1 MRLAAVFLLAV
12 VGAFAQNASRMEI
25 TLERRDGNAWK
36 SVDPGMVLSA
46 KERIR
51 FRFKSNFKGYL
62 YVINHSTS
70 GTSTLM
76 FPRQDTGSMN
86 KIEAGKEYVVPA
98 TQGAFRV
105 EGPEGYD
112 VISWMV
118 SPVMLAAP
126 SMTER
131 AEPPTPVEM
140 KPRCDDTIFKA
151 RGDCVDTEAGPK
163 SQADSDSSGEL
174 VFMRQKNSSVI
185 ASPMPLKGPVVYEFR
200 LAHRG
205 SS

>member
-1 MRLAAVFLLAV
+1 MKIAIVFLLAAV
-12 VGAFAQNASRMEI
+12 SVFAQTASRMEI

-36 SVDPGMVLSA
+36 SVDPGLVLA
-46 KERIR
+46 ANERVR

-70 GTSTLM
+70 GTSTLL
-76 FPRQDTGSMN
+76 FPRQDTGSVN
-86 KIEAGKEYVVPA
+86 RIDAGKEYVVPA

-105 EGPEGYD
+105 AGPAGYD

-118 SPVMLAAP
+118 SPVVLNAP
-126 SMTER
+126 SLPER
-131 AEPPTPVEM
+131 IEPTGPVEM

-151 RGDCVDTEAGPK
+151 RGDCVDTAAGPK
-163 SQADSDSSGEL
+163 SQADSPSSREL

-185 ASPMPLKGPVVYEFR
+185 ASPVPLQGPVVYEFR
-200 LAHRG
+200 LAHR
-205 SS
+205 

>member
-1 MRLAAVFLLAV
+1 MRLASVFLLAV
-12 VGAFAQNASRMEI
+12 AGVSAQSASRMEI

-36 SVDPGMVLSA
+36 SVDPGIVLA
-46 KERIR
+46 TKDRVR

-70 GTSTLM
+70 GTNTLL
-76 FPRQDTGSMN
+76 FPRQDTGSLN
-86 KIEAGKEYVVPA
+86 QIDAGKEYVVPA

-118 SPVMLAAP
+118 SPVVLAAP
-126 SMTER
+126 SLPERTEP
-131 AEPPTPVEM
+131 AVPVEM

-151 RGDCVDTEAGPK
+151 RGDCVDTSAGPK
-163 SQADSDSSGEL
+163 SQVDSNSSREL

-185 ASPMPLKGPVVYEFR
+185 ASPIPLKGPVVYEFR
-200 LAHRG
+200 LAHR
-205 SS
+205 

>member
-1 MRLAAVFLLAV
+1 MKIVIIVLMAVISV
-12 VGAFAQNASRMEI
+12 FAQTASRMEI

-36 SVDPGMVLSA
+36 SVDPGLVLA
-46 KERIR
+46 ANERVR

-70 GTSTLM
+70 GTSTLL
-76 FPRQDTGSMN
+76 FPRQDTGSVN
-86 KIEAGKEYVVPA
+86 RIEAGREYVVPS

-105 EGPEGYD
+105 AGPAGYD

-118 SPVMLAAP
+118 SPVALSAP
-126 SMTER
+126 SLPERTE
-131 AEPPTPVEM
+131 TPLSAEM

-151 RGDCVDTEAGPK
+151 RGDCVDTAAGPK
-163 SQADSDSSGEL
+163 SQADDASSREL

-185 ASPMPLKGPVVYEFR
+185 ASPNPLRGPVVYEFR
-200 LAHRG
+200 LAHKG
-205 SS
+205 T

>member
-1 MRLAAVFLLAV
+1 MRPVAVLLLAV
-12 VGAFAQNASRMEI
+12 TAVFAQSASRMEI

-36 SVDPGMVLSA
+36 SVDPGLVLAAS
-46 KERIR
+46 ERVR

-70 GTSTLM
+70 GTNTLL

-86 KIEAGKEYVVPA
+86 RIEAGKEYVVPA

-105 EGPEGYD
+105 AGPAGYD

-118 SPVMLAAP
+118 SPVVLAAP
-126 SMTER
+126 SLPER
-131 AEPPTPVEM
+131 AEPTAPVEM
-140 KPRCDDTIFKA
+140 KPRCDDTIFRA
-151 RGDCVDTEAGPK
+151 RGDCVDTAAGPK
-163 SQADSDSSGEL
+163 SQADDAASREL

-185 ASPMPLKGPVVYEFR
+185 ASPNPLHGPVVYEFR
-200 LAHRG
+200 LAHR
-205 SS
+205 

>member
-12 VGAFAQNASRMEI
+12 SGAIAQNASRMEI

-36 SVDPGMVLSA
+36 SVDPGLVLAA
-46 KERIR
+46 KERVR

-62 YVINHSTS
+62 YVTNHSTS
-70 GTSTLM
+70 GTSTLL

-86 KIEAGKEYVVPA
+86 QIDAGKEYVVPA

-118 SPVMLAAP
+118 SPVVLAAP
-126 SMTER
+126 SLPER
-131 AEPPTPVEM
+131 AEPTAPVEM
-140 KPRCDDTIFKA
+140 KPRCDDSIFKA
-151 RGDCVDTEAGPK
+151 RGDCVDTAAGPK
-163 SQADSDSSGEL
+163 SQPADTPSREL

-185 ASPMPLKGPVVYEFR
+185 ASPIPLKGPVVYEFR
-200 LAHRG
+200 LAHR
-205 SS
+205 

>member
-12 VGAFAQNASRMEI
+12 SGVFAQNASRMEI

-36 SVDPGMVLSA
+36 AVDPGLVLA
-46 KERIR
+46 TKERVR

-70 GTSTLM
+70 GTSTLL

-86 KIEAGKEYVVPA
+86 QIEAGKEYVVPA

-118 SPVMLAAP
+118 SPVVLAAP
-126 SMTER
+126 SLPERTEP
-131 AEPPTPVEM
+131 ATPVEM

-151 RGDCVDTEAGPK
+151 RGDCVDTAAGPK
-163 SQADSDSSGEL
+163 SQADSNSSREL

-185 ASPMPLKGPVVYEFR
+185 ASPIPLKGPVVYEFR
-200 LAHRG
+200 LAHR
-205 SS
+205 

>member
-12 VGAFAQNASRMEI
+12 TGVSAQSASRMEI

-36 SVDPGMVLSA
+36 SVDPGIVLA
-46 KERIR
+46 TKDRVR

-70 GTSTLM
+70 GTNTLL
-76 FPRQDTGSMN
+76 FPRQDTGSLN
-86 KIEAGKEYVVPA
+86 QIDAGKEYVVPA

-118 SPVMLAAP
+118 SPVVLAAP
-126 SMTER
+126 SLPERTEP
-131 AEPPTPVEM
+131 AVPVEM

-151 RGDCVDTEAGPK
+151 RGDCVDTSAGPK
-163 SQADSDSSGEL
+163 SQVDSNSSREL

-185 ASPMPLKGPVVYEFR
+185 ASPIPLKGPVVYEFR
-200 LAHRG
+200 LAHR
-205 SS
+205 

>member
-1 MRLAAVFLLAV
+1 MRLASVFLLAV
-12 VGAFAQNASRMEI
+12 AGVSAQSASRMEI

-36 SVDPGMVLSA
+36 SVDPGIVLA
-46 KERIR
+46 TKDRVR

-70 GTSTLM
+70 GTNTLL
-76 FPRQDTGSMN
+76 FPRQDTGSLN
-86 KIEAGKEYVVPA
+86 QIDAGKEYVVPA

-118 SPVMLAAP
+118 SPVVLAAP
-126 SMTER
+126 SLPERTEP
-131 AEPPTPVEM
+131 AVLVEM

-151 RGDCVDTEAGPK
+151 RGDCVDTSAGPK
-163 SQADSDSSGEL
+163 SQVDSNSSREL

-185 ASPMPLKGPVVYEFR
+185 ASPIPLKGPVVYEFR
-200 LAHRG
+200 LAHR
-205 SS
+205 

>member
-12 VGAFAQNASRMEI
+12 VGASAQNASRMEI

-36 SVDPGMVLSA
+36 AVDPGLVLA
-46 KERIR
+46 VKDKVR

-70 GTSTLM
+70 GTSTLL

-86 KIEAGKEYVVPA
+86 QIEAGKEYVVPA

-126 SMTER
+126 SLPERTEP
-131 AEPPTPVEM
+131 ATPVEM
-140 KPRCDDTIFKA
+140 KPRCDDSIFKA
-151 RGDCVDTEAGPK
+151 RGDCVDTAAGPK
-163 SQADSDSSGEL
+163 PQADSHSSREL

-185 ASPMPLKGPVVYEFR
+185 ASPIPLKGPVVYEFR
-200 LAHRG
+200 LAHR
-205 SS
+205 

>member
-1 MRLAAVFLLAV
+1 MKSAVLCLLVASC
-12 VGAFAQNASRMEI
+12 AFAQTASRMEI

-36 SVDPGMVLSA
+36 SVDPGLVLA
-46 KERIR
+46 ADEKVR

-70 GTSTLM
+70 GTNTLL
-76 FPRQDTGSMN
+76 FPRQDTGSVN
-86 KIEAGKEYVVPA
+86 RIEAGKEYVVPA

-105 EGPEGYD
+105 EGPAGYD

-118 SPVMLAAP
+118 SPVVLNAP
-126 SMTER
+126 ALPERTETS
-131 AEPPTPVEM
+131 APPLEM

-151 RGDCVDTEAGPK
+151 RGDCVDTSAGPK
-163 SQADSDSSGEL
+163 SQADNASSREL

-185 ASPMPLKGPVVYEFR
+185 ASPTPLQGPVVYEFR
-200 LAHRG
+200 LAHK
-205 SS
+205 

>member
-12 VGAFAQNASRMEI
+12 TGVSAQSASRMEI

-36 SVDPGMVLSA
+36 SVDPGIVLA
-46 KERIR
+46 TKDRVR

-70 GTSTLM
+70 GTSTLL
-76 FPRQDTGSMN
+76 FPRQDTGSLN
-86 KIEAGKEYVVPA
+86 QIDAGKEYVVPA

-118 SPVMLAAP
+118 SPVALAAP
-126 SMTER
+126 SLPERTEP
-131 AEPPTPVEM
+131 AVPVEM

-151 RGDCVDTEAGPK
+151 RGDCVDTAAGPK
-163 SQADSDSSGEL
+163 SQVDSNSSREL

-185 ASPMPLKGPVVYEFR
+185 ASPIPLKGPVVYEFR
-200 LAHRG
+200 LAHR
-205 SS
+205 

>member
-1 MRLAAVFLLAV
+1 MRLAFVFLLAV
-12 VGAFAQNASRMEI
+12 SGGFAQNASRMEI
-25 TLERRDGNAWK
+25 TLERRDGSAWK
-36 SVDPGMVLSA
+36 SVDPGMVLA
-46 KERIR
+46 ANDRVR

-70 GTSTLM
+70 GTSTLL
-76 FPRQDTGSMN
+76 FPRQDTGSVN
-86 KIEAGKEYVVPA
+86 QIDAGKEYVVPA

-126 SMTER
+126 SLPER
-131 AEPPTPVEM
+131 SEPPAPVEM

-151 RGDCVDTEAGPK
+151 RGDCVDTAAGPK
-163 SQADSDSSGEL
+163 SPADSKASREL

-185 ASPMPLKGPVVYEFR
+185 ASPIPLQGPVVYEFR
-200 LAHRG
+200 LAHR
-205 SS
+205 